1 MWHRTLAL
9 LTPTHPPTCAER
21 PDFTDAIILR
31 KGASVEHVVSETC
44 QGWGAPPV
52 PSGSCL
58 MSSGPSANPQPRAV
72 RQWTCIPP
80 PGCSRAWSNA
90 NGLAQARCWCRDTW
104 EAVVVTVLS
113 HQSCQVLGALQMFS
127 QEGCQPGQFRMVHS
141 KSCTPN
147 AGPSSCPLPQG
158 AECFLHPVTRDS
170 PC

>member
-90 NGLAQARCWCRDTW
+90 NGLGTGSLLVQG
-104 EAVVVTVLS
+104 
-113 HQSCQVLGALQMFS
+113 HLGS
-127 QEGCQPGQFRMVHS
+127 SGCH
-141 KSCTPN
+141 C
-147 AGPSSCPLPQG
+147 
-158 AECFLHPVTRDS
+158 PVTPELPGPWGPPDIQSGRLPAWAIPDGS
-170 PC
+170 FQVVYPKCWPFFVPPTPRG